1 MKGLDTNVLVRFLVK
16 DDPKQAARAVSFMRG
31 ACTADAPCLVNRVV
45 LCELEWVL
53 ESAYGYPR
61 STVAEVLGKILRTS
75 ELLVE
80 DADEAWAA
88 LRAYREQGADFSD
101 CLLARTNLSQ
111 GCDATATFDQSAGRV
126 AGFEL
131 LEPEA
136 GRSR

>member
-16 DDPKQAARAVSFMRG
+16 DDPDQAAQAVSFMRT
-31 ACTADAPCLVNRVV
+31 ACTAEDPCHVNRIV

-61 STVAEVLGKILRTS
+61 STVADAIGRILRTS

-88 LRAYREQGADFSD
+88 LRAYREYGADFSD
-101 CLLARTNLSQ
+101 CLLGQTNLGR
-111 GCDATATFDQSAGRV
+111 GCESTATFDRRAGRMPE
-126 AGFEL
+126 FEL
-131 LEPEA
+131 LDRER
-136 GRSR
+136 RSPA

>member
-16 DDPKQAARAVSFMRG
+16 DDPKQAASAVAFMRE
-31 ACTADAPCLVNRVV
+31 ACTADVPCLVNRIV

-61 STVAEVLGKILRTS
+61 STVAEVLGKILRTG

-88 LRAYREQGADFSD
+88 LRACREQGADFSD
-101 CLLARTNLSQ
+101 CLLGRTNLSR
-111 GCDATATFDQSAGRV
+111 GCEATATFDRNASRL

-131 LEPEA
+131 LEPAA